1 MNNLDTPPP
10 LADWITLSKQLVDGI
25 AQFIHVAISSTGD
38 ATLKSDFCKLR
49 EAAIRFDTFRQSRV
63 GNNQALDSKTKHDL
77 RNFVATIIGY
87 CELILDDLP
96 ADYNQATKTDLRKIL
111 NQCYQLLEQD
121 GGAKSNTRSQ
131 LPSALKT
138 ATGTILIVDD
148 QKESRE
154 ILLRQLQKSQYVI
167 KEAANGKEMFQQLEQ
182 DNIDLIL
189 LDLILPEMDGF
200 ELLQTLKKNKI
211 WRAIPIIVVSGNK
224 DTEKVINCI
233 EAGAEDFLFKPSN
246 PILLHARISAGVER
260 KRWHDKEQLYRE
272 ELERSQLFIRNV
284 FGRYLS
290 EEIVSTLLE
299 KPKGLELGGVQ
310 TKVSILMADI
320 SGFTPIAE
328 QLAPQ
333 HVMRLLNNYL
343 GAMTDIIMKYNG
355 TIDEFIGDAILAIFG
370 APLSREDDSDR
381 AILCALEMQ
390 TAMENINKRNI
401 EEGLPVIKMG
411 ASIHTG
417 QVIAGNIGSEK
428 RAKYGIVGHTVN
440 QVSRIEERCS
450 AGKILIS
457 ESTLKDT
464 KLSISTGEGKT
475 IKAKGILKAIKI
487 FELNGINNT
496 KQVN

>member
-1 MNNLDTPPP
+1 MGNLSPPP
-10 LADWITLSKQLVDGI
+10 LQTNWITLSKQLVDGI
-25 AQFIHVAISSTGD
+25 AKFVHIAISSTTD
-38 ATLKSDFCKLR
+38 TVLKSDFEKLR
-49 EAAIRFDTFRQSRV
+49 DAAIRLDTFRQSRV
-63 GNNQALDSKTKHDL
+63 GNNQTLDSKTKHDL
-77 RNFVATIIGY
+77 RNFIATIIGY
-87 CELILDDLP
+87 CELIIEELP
-96 ADYNQATKTDLRKIL
+96 ANFDSAKKTSLRNIL
-111 NQCYQLLEQD
+111 SQCYALLDQD
-121 GGAKSNTRSQ
+121 RDVEKNTRSQ
-131 LPSALKT
+131 LPSSLKT

-148 QKESRE
+148 QQESRE
-154 ILLRQLQKSQYVI
+154 ILLRQLQQSQYII
-167 KEAANGKEMFQQLEQ
+167 KEAANGQEMFQQLEQ
-182 DNIDLIL
+182 DSIDLIL

-200 ELLQTLKKNKI
+200 ELLQQLKKNEI
-211 WRAIPIIVVSGNK
+211 WRAIPVIVVSGNK
-224 DTEKVINCI
+224 DTEKVISCI

-299 KPKGLELGGVQ
+299 NPKGLELGGVQ

-328 QLAPQ
+328 QLEPQ
-333 HVMRLLNNYL
+333 SVMRLLNNYL

-390 TAMENINKRNI
+390 AAMEDINKCNA
-401 EEGLPVIKMG
+401 EQGLPIIKMG

-440 QVSRIEERCS
+440 QVSRIEERCE

-457 ESTLKDT
+457 ESTLNDS
-464 KLSISTGEGKT
+464 KLSLATGDSRT
-475 IKAKGILKAIKI
+475 IKAKGILQAIKI
-487 FELNGINNT
+487 FELNGINET
-496 KQVN
+496 KQAD